1 MGIQEEGGVEIL
13 PLLSPKPE
21 KNKQKSE
28 NIILTKVTVQEA
40 PK

>member
-21 KNKQKSE
+21 KKSE
-28 NIILTKVTVQEA
+28 NIILTNVTIQEA